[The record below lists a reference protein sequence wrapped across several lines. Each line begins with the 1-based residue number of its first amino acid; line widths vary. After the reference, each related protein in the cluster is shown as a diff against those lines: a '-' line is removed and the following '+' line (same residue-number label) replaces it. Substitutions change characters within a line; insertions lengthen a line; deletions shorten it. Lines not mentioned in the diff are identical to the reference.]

1 MTDILLAIIVA
12 IMVARVI
19 LQLRQVSKAVGSGYT
34 TTSEV
39 ENIETVEEKADV
51 ACAIEEY
58 GCKGY
63 ELVQVL
69 PIKDGMVWLFFTR
82 KKIKTYYK

>member
-1 MTDILLAIIVA
+1 MTNILLAIIVA

-19 LQLRQVSKAVGSGYT
+19 LQLRQASKAMDSGYA
-34 TTSEV
+34 TTSDV
-39 ENIETVEEKADV
+39 ENIETVEEEADV
-51 ACAIEEY
+51 AYTIEEY
-58 GCKGY
+58 GSKGY

>member
-1 MTDILLAIIVA
+1 M
-12 IMVARVI
+12 
-19 LQLRQVSKAVGSGYT
+19 QLRQVSKAVGSGYT

-51 ACAIEEY
+51 AYVLEEF
-58 GCKGY
+58 GGKGY
-63 ELVQVL
+63 ELVEVL
-69 PIKDGMVWLFFTR
+69 PVKDGMVWLFFTR